1 MPHYSVSLNL
11 PLLDKKIEIGSRAE
25 AFGPGGFDE
34 QPSRAQVLHARQVA
48 ISSAFPIDP
57 HTVA

>member
-11 PLLDKKIEIGSRAE
+11 PLLDKKIEIGRRAE
-25 AFGPGGFDE
+25 VFGPGGFDE